1 MLPGR
6 IQISGKTH
14 CASQSAWLPSQPP
27 RLTQLAFRPRTEQSR
42 FIKTLANFPN
52 HPPSANMATTPTP
65 SANMA
70 SPPTPTPSA
79 NMAWK
84 VFWTLVLLILNF
96 LVVCAPFQVIWP
108 LAVMELL
115 GVLFLGMGW
124 ASRKVREW
132 GAPANEANQADHG
145 LTEVV
150 VEP

>member
-1 MLPGR
+1 
-6 IQISGKTH
+6 
-14 CASQSAWLPSQPP
+14 
-27 RLTQLAFRPRTEQSR
+27 
-42 FIKTLANFPN
+42 
-52 HPPSANMATTPTP
+52 MATTPTP

-108 LAVMELL
+108 LVVMELL
-115 GVLFLGMGW
+115 GALFLGMGW
-124 ASRKVREW
+124 ASRELREW
-132 GAPANEANQADHG
+132 GALANEAEADHG

>member
-1 MLPGR
+1 MCKPVSL
-6 IQISGKTH
+6 
-14 CASQSAWLPSQPP
+14 AAQSAWLPSQPP
-27 RLTQLAFRPRTEQSR
+27 RLNQLAFRPRTEQSR

-52 HPPSANMATTPTP
+52 HPRSANMAT
-65 SANMA
+65 
-70 SPPTPTPSA
+70 TPTPSA

-132 GAPANEANQADHG
+132 GAPAKEANEADHE

>member
-1 MLPGR
+1 MENFAGP
-6 IQISGKTH
+6 ISNFRESALRKPVSLAAQP
-14 CASQSAWLPSQPP
+14 ASQ
-27 RLTQLAFRPRTEQSR
+27 TQLAFRPRTEQSR

-52 HPPSANMATTPTP
+52 HP
-65 SANMA
+65 
-70 SPPTPTPSA
+70 PSA

-132 GAPANEANQADHG
+132 GAPANEANEADHG

>member
-1 MLPGR
+1 
-6 IQISGKTH
+6 
-14 CASQSAWLPSQPP
+14 
-27 RLTQLAFRPRTEQSR
+27 
-42 FIKTLANFPN
+42 
-52 HPPSANMATTPTP
+52 MATTPTP
-65 SANMA
+65 TPLGSLEAHFPGLGELLVDLDLDLDTSSSGA
-70 SPPTPTPSA
+70 LPTPVPTWDPARNAAQAKLAADSRA
-79 NMAWK
+79 SELEAKAWK

-132 GAPANEANQADHG
+132 GAPANEANEADHG

>member
-1 MLPGR
+1 
-6 IQISGKTH
+6 
-14 CASQSAWLPSQPP
+14 
-27 RLTQLAFRPRTEQSR
+27 
-42 FIKTLANFPN
+42 
-52 HPPSANMATTPTP
+52 MATTPTP

-70 SPPTPTPSA
+70 SPPTPTPLGSLEA
-79 NMAWK
+79 HQAKAWK

-132 GAPANEANQADHG
+132 GAPANEANEADHG

>member
-1 MLPGR
+1 
-6 IQISGKTH
+6 
-14 CASQSAWLPSQPP
+14 
-27 RLTQLAFRPRTEQSR
+27 
-42 FIKTLANFPN
+42 
-52 HPPSANMATTPTP
+52 MATTPTP
-65 SANMA
+65 TPLGSLEAHFPGLGELLPDTSSSRA
-70 SPPTPTPSA
+70 LPTPARKAAQAKLAADRRASELEA
-79 NMAWK
+79 KAWK

-132 GAPANEANQADHG
+132 GAPANEANEADHG

>member
-1 MLPGR
+1 
-6 IQISGKTH
+6 
-14 CASQSAWLPSQPP
+14 
-27 RLTQLAFRPRTEQSR
+27 
-42 FIKTLANFPN
+42 
-52 HPPSANMATTPTP
+52 MATTSTPLGSLEAHFPGLGEFLVDLDLVLDTSSSGALPTP
-65 SANMA
+65 ARKAAQANLAADGRA
-70 SPPTPTPSA
+70 SELRVK
-79 NMAWK
+79 AWK
-84 VFWTLVLLILNF
+84 VFWTLVLLWLTI

-132 GAPANEANQADHG
+132 GAPANEANEADHG

>member
-1 MLPGR
+1 
-6 IQISGKTH
+6 
-14 CASQSAWLPSQPP
+14 
-27 RLTQLAFRPRTEQSR
+27 
-42 FIKTLANFPN
+42 
-52 HPPSANMATTPTP
+52 
-65 SANMA
+65 MA
-70 SPPTPTPSA
+70 SPPTPLGSLEA
-79 NMAWK
+79 HQAKAWK

-132 GAPANEANQADHG
+132 GAPANEANEADHR

>member
-1 MLPGR
+1 MATTP
-6 IQISGKTH
+6 T
-14 CASQSAWLPSQPP
+14 
-27 RLTQLAFRPRTEQSR
+27 
-42 FIKTLANFPN
+42 
-52 HPPSANMATTPTP
+52 PSANMATIPTP

-79 NMAWK
+79 NVAWK
-84 VFWTLVLLILNF
+84 VFLTFVLLILNF

-132 GAPANEANQADHG
+132 GAPANEANEADHG

>member
-1 MLPGR
+1 MKFNFAGPNSNFRENALRKPA
-6 IQISGKTH
+6 QP
-14 CASQSAWLPSQPP
+14 ASQTHSVGFQTSNRAVEVYQDLSQLP
-27 RLTQLAFRPRTEQSR
+27 QS
-42 FIKTLANFPN
+42 
-52 HPPSANMATTPTP
+52 PPSANMAT
-65 SANMA
+65 
-70 SPPTPTPSA
+70 TPTPSA

-132 GAPANEANQADHG
+132 GAPANEANEADHG